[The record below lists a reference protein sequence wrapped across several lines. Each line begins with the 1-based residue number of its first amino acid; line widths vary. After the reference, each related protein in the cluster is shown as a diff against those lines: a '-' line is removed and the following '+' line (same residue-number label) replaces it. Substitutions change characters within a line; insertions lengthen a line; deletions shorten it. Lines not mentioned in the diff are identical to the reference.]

1 MNSALA
7 ISAAGIQT
15 ASAQFGTAAAQLVAA
30 YTPPQRTQPNG
41 APVNPGR
48 ASLSLIAATYADPAM
63 PMVGM
68 MQARVSYGAN
78 IAAFKLAD
86 RAYQSLLDI
95 VA

>member
-15 ASAQFGTAAAQLVAA
+15 ASSQFGTAAAQLVAA
-30 YTPPQRTQPNG
+30 YTPLQRTRPNST
-41 APVNPGR
+41 PTNPGR
-48 ASLSLIAATYADPAM
+48 ASLSPTAATYADPAT
-63 PMVGM
+63 PMVSM